1 MTRFKKRYK
10 KMTSDSDNTLP
21 PDPPERYIIDQ
32 ITLDEM
38 SSVFTWAQMVIDAQM
53 EQDAADEMQDIMNS
67 LADRFG
73 MDYYDTKTEVEEL
86 DSEDGTRTYKIKVD
100 LQKTPAKPALVW
112 TNDQPNKKGL
122 KLIDKDYT
130 DPEASND
137 DDDPEPPRRA

>member
-1 MTRFKKRYK
+1 
-10 KMTSDSDNTLP
+10 MTSDSDNTLP

-130 DPEASND
+130 DLEASND

>member
-1 MTRFKKRYK
+1 MAN
-10 KMTSDSDNTLP
+10 SDSTLP
-21 PDPPERYIIDQ
+21 PDPPERYILDQ
-32 ITLDEM
+32 LTLDELG
-38 SSVFTWAQMVIDAQM
+38 SVFTWAQMMIDAQM
-53 EQDAADEMQDIMNS
+53 DQESADEMQDIMNS

-86 DSEDGTRTYKIKVD
+86 DSEDGMRTYKIKVD

-122 KLIDKDYT
+122 KIVDKDFIE
-130 DPEASND
+130 PSND

>member
-1 MTRFKKRYK
+1 MNRIKKRY
-10 KMTSDSDNTLP
+10 MIMANSDSTLP
-21 PDPPERYIIDQ
+21 PDPPERYILDRL
-32 ITLDEM
+32 TLDELG
-38 SSVFTWAQMVIDAQM
+38 SVFTWAQMMIDAQM
-53 EQDAADEMQDIMNS
+53 DQDSADEMQDIMNS

-86 DSEDGTRTYKIKVD
+86 DSEDGMRTYKIKVD

-122 KLIDKDYT
+122 KIVDKDFVE
-130 DPEASND
+130 PSND